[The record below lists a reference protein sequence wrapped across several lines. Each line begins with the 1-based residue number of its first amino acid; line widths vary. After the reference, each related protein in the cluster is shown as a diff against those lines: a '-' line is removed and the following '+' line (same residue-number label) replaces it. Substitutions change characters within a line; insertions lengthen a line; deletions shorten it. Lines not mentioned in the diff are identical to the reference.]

1 MTLKF
6 TPTPIDKIIKDRRDR
21 ATVIARLA
29 PLVDMI
35 QGTVNEIIRDM
46 PDGSDEEITSENWQ
60 QLMREFIVYRL
71 TQSEGR
77 NIRIFDFEG

>member
-29 PLVDMI
+29 PVFPAPAGM
-35 QGTVNEIIRDM
+35 NRY
-46 PDGSDEEITSENWQ
+46 SCCAA
-60 QLMREFIVYRL
+60 
-71 TQSEGR
+71 
-77 NIRIFDFEG
+77 